1 MMSNRSAF
9 SQGRFLGYESKRYVY
24 LLLVISIL
32 SLLLGPMINF
42 IVLKREFS
50 PDWMG
55 QKITPTYIVNHVG
68 EYFQIGGAFVPY
80 FLAGLLGI
88 VFALVFSSY
97 LQTKKQANFFH
108 ALPVKRHS
116 WLTYQYLIGFTFF
129 TIINLLMLLGNIGL
143 LVYLTGASAIPFST
157 LLLHFFQAELFFLTS
172 YAISILAG
180 HLVGNVLA
188 QVAMIGTLQ
197 FGIAGFGLLIEG
209 YMSTF
214 FKTFIESPLA
224 ENLMKFSLPTGYLTY
239 VTSLET
245 NNYDS
250 GMLYNKF
257 VDTIP
262 LPLPVMSI
270 KMLISMAVVTILCIG
285 LSYVAYHW
293 RAMERVSETLVFRK
307 LKFFLK
313 LYFGLMSAAG
323 LGLIFYSLSANS
335 FFFLGA
341 GVVFGLILCHFF
353 FEMAINRDVRA
364 MLRPR
369 YWLSTVLILALSSG
383 FCFIFIKDVFG
394 YDTYV
399 PNDDSV
405 DNVRLEDELT
415 GLHFA
420 PYSEKMALK
429 DRGNITQVIKIAQLG
444 IKNLDKATTQDGA
457 IPLTK
462 EVMTTDMAMDASF
475 SSDSSVSSM
484 AVPPSVSEKEEEIVG
499 IRVYYTLAN
508 GSQVSRHYSIPKDD
522 YFKLFKSIY
531 ESKSY
536 RDLVKEA
543 VKTMMA
549 EPNYDFRISNDLFE
563 SNVLHFSTDKN
574 LPKEEKP
581 KTTKADLEALKKAI
595 LADIDKRTLDNY
607 GKNIVATMSGNF
619 GLLGNS
625 WFNVWVT
632 REDKATVAFFKDM
645 EAKKHNVPN
654 QSFYLDKL
662 PEFKEVTI
670 TKVDNDDDKG
680 TVVKTIKDN
689 KVIATLLR
697 EDSVTRYSSNQMV
710 DRTYLIN
717 GKTINDEYLVTR
729 VFLPGKA
736 SKYLAGA

>member
-9 SQGRFLGYESKRYVY
+9 SQGRFLGYQSKRYIY
-24 LLLVISIL
+24 LLLVISVL

-68 EYFQIGGAFVPY
+68 EYFQVGGAFVPY

-224 ENLMKFSLPTGYLTY
+224 ENLMKFSLPSGYLTY
-239 VTSLET
+239 VSSLERFG
-245 NNYDS
+245 YDN
-250 GMLYNKF
+250 GVGYNKF
-257 VDTIP
+257 VDTISF
-262 LPLPVMSI
+262 PLPVMSV
-270 KMLISMAVVTILCIG
+270 KMLVSMAVVTILCIG
-285 LSYVAYHW
+285 LSYVVYRW

-399 PNDDSV
+399 PNDASV
-405 DNVRLEDELT
+405 DSVRLEDTLDN
-415 GLHFA
+415 LHFMS
-420 PYSEKMALK
+420 YDEKMALK

-444 IKNLDKATTQDGA
+444 IKNLDKITTQDGA

-462 EVMTTDMAMDASF
+462 EVMTTDGAMDASF

-484 AVPPSVSEKEEEIVG
+484 AVPPSVSEKEEETVG
-499 IRVYYTLAN
+499 ISVYYTLAN
-508 GSQVSRHYSIPKDD
+508 GSQVSRRYTIPKEE
-522 YFKLFKSIY
+522 YLKHFKSIY
-531 ESKSY
+531 ESKPY
-536 RDLVKEA
+536 RDLVKDV
-543 VKTMMA
+543 VKTMME
-549 EPNYDFRISNDLFE
+549 EPVYDFRVSNDLFDT
-563 SNVLHFSTDKN
+563 SVLHFSTDKN
-574 LPKEEKP
+574 LLKEEKP
-581 KTTKADLEALKKAI
+581 KTTKADLEALKKAL

-607 GKNIVATMSGNF
+607 GKNVVATMSGSF
-619 GLLGNS
+619 GTLGNS
-625 WFNVWVT
+625 WMNVWIT
-632 REDKATVAFFKDM
+632 KEDKATVAFFKDM

-654 QSFYLDKL
+654 QSFYFDKL
-662 PEFKEVTI
+662 PEFKEITI
-670 TKVDNDDDKG
+670 TKVDDEGGK
-680 TVVKTIKDN
+680 TTLVKTIKDK
-689 KVIATLLR
+689 KVIETLLR
-697 EDSVTRYSSNQMV
+697 EDSIPRYNFTQMV
-710 DRTYLIN
+710 DRTYLID
-717 GKTINDEYLVTR
+717 GKTVNEEYLSTR
-729 VFLPGKA
+729 VFLSKKA
-736 SKYLAGA
+736 SKYLAGT